1 MLPTSFLSKI
11 IEPNATVID
20 VGARDGDSLLPIL
33 PILKEGSHIIA
44 FEPIKKEF
52 DKLIKTLTEYNI
64 PENQFT
70 CNQFAIDSETGEAD
84 FLYDTEDR
92 NGGLKDKLNS
102 VLKRAYENTKF
113 KTQSQWNQELI
124 VQCFCW
130 KDLKEDLKNKMTKA
144 SFIKVDT
151 EGSDIV
157 VLKEL
162 LPVIKKSRPFILF
175 EWYPG
180 TEKEFFLFLKENHL
194 VVLNVPHE
202 VPFFSSDMKTV
213 VMGYEVPLGKLS
225 YRKDVFVAPLEKYKN
240 LKKLCSTTH

>member
-1 MLPTSFLSKI
+1 MLPESFLSKI

-33 PILKEGSHIIA
+33 PILKEDYHIIA
-44 FEPIKKEF
+44 FEPIEKEF
-52 DKLIKTLTEYNI
+52 NKLVKTLTEYNI

-70 CNQFAIDSETGEAD
+70 CNQFAIDSETREAD

-92 NGGLKDKLNS
+92 NGGIKDKLDS
-102 VLKRAYENTKF
+102 VSKIAFKNTGF
-113 KTQSQWNQELI
+113 VTQSQWNQEFT

-130 KDLKEDLKNKMTKA
+130 KDLKEDLKNKMMKA

-180 TEKEFFLFLKENHL
+180 TEKEFMSFLEENLL
-194 VVLNVPHE
+194 VGINVPRQ

-213 VMGYEVPLGKLS
+213 LMGYEIPLGKLN
-225 YRKDVFVAPLEKYKN
+225 YRRDLFVVPLEKYEN
-240 LKKLCSTTH
+240 LKKLCSITR